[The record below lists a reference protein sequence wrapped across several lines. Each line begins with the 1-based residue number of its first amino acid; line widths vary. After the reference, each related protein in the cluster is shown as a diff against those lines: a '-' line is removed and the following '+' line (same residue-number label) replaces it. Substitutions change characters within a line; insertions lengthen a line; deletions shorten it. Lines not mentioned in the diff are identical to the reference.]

1 MCAYWNT
8 LALNG
13 TGELELKQCTLAGQ
27 AGLWRISSAAEPFVW
42 FLDCCTTDCITP
54 YGTLGGE
61 LGGGG
66 DLCVVPELLHHGLH
80 NAV

>member
-42 FLDCCTTDCITP
+42 FLDCCTTDCTTP
-54 YGTLGGE
+54 YETLRGE
-61 LGGGG
+61 LGEGCRGQ
-66 DLCVVPELLHHGLH
+66 
-80 NAV
+80 AFARARARR